1 MNVPGTLLTS
11 SRGKKEAN
19 ALNCKSFSPEEAKF
33 AVENFHQI
41 DLVRRN
47 DEKAPETQQNQ
58 NADDGASTSKKESS
72 RKIVEL
78 FVDSLRENLSD
89 RNENEKTIDSRTIEK
104 NGRKMITM
112 ATDFCNRLPTEGENV
127 SSGYLHCVQFLLYH
141 HMQKLVWRL
150 ENKWGIISDQNN
162 DENLEAKNHLLQIYT
177 DKKMIAWEQM
187 VKTYGKE
194 LKDLTEVNELIRRK
208 FEFCLIIEGETQYER
223 NWSKKAELI
232 GTNIFNSLRKE
243 LRKDEQLKQNKGNE
257 DQKEKAKIMAKNWKL
272 AETSMRVRI
281 QVLVNT
287 AERKCRTLPKKPF
300 RQIQKLGRNLS
311 KRLER
316 SWSSKNSEIYQ
327 NEGGTESE
335 NSTKKPF
342 QNLQKFGRSISKR
355 LDRSMSLNSSKMK
368 ESAKNGERKSTDGTT
383 RRENKNTTKNP
394 LRNFQEFGRSIS
406 KRLERPLCFKNNEE
420 NVSKTEE
427 SAKNVERKPKEKV
440 SKTEQS
446 AKKSK
451 TKESAKNG
459 KRKPQENVCKT
470 EESAKNGETKPN
482 DETTME
488 NDNGLDELRS
498 SFVTCIYH
506 YMYAFSQNL
515 VTKTE
520 GKNGQNSDNKN
531 FKEIYEN
538 LREKTRKRM
547 KLAFYAEGVMEMD
560 KWLNEEKTPS
570 QSTTVEEDEN
580 EDEAVHDPFRNCAN
594 VVEGQV
600 DEDTVV
606 IENGGLMNKSFDEF
620 LFQCAGQFIEA
631 VAEEQFSYKL
641 FVNLNT
647 MQLDNEL
654 DFPPSM
660 KDETMASYNNGQNA
674 RDKCFM
680 MRELLKSL
688 NKNLAHRLNFE
699 KITSKNEKERW
710 TMLHQKLENLR
721 LENIDNRWMHRT
733 GTKLSHS
740 YQNFVRDFRK
750 WKAKGTLYHPIRD
763 GIRKVRHDMGS
774 QKRKQSAETKLYK
787 AQTMR
792 RRRRKRTD
800 GAQILE
806 RQKTLGE
813 LMNEERQL
821 RISEFEFTN
830 TIVAI
835 RCLQE
840 EDETSSSEQQ
850 QTTKTLGEL
859 FDEDHF
865 EAPQI
870 VMEKI
875 ERKMEKIRQK
885 IAQESLGKR
894 LKDYEMFIRAF
905 YIALAFELFERM
917 HGEEGAM
924 TTTNWHFVLGSDEE
938 AKLTSQKQAETDKL
952 NVERIKK
959 KLKVFDEIL
968 KRMGKMKTK
977 AKPMNIKF
985 WSKSKKEEASKS
997 GDGETEET
1005 DKSSGGIGYELRYL
1019 GYTTEKDGEQLLEL
1033 LQDEMKLN
1041 LDQFTMSYD
1050 GQCDLTND
1058 LNDCFVASDGIDFDA
1073 QVEKVSLFGKETS
1086 EMSTLEKA
1094 AESLFKKLNRWS
1106 YKFGQKGKRHR
1117 NMLKRYF
1124 SGKIK
1129 DILGVIPELM
1139 TDKVSPFELVIPFY
1153 LPMKKGIKFVFKKVL
1168 VQPKDWFRAWILKL
1182 FSTANF
1188 VLNDGDEKMKQKA
1201 NDGGKVPITDLSE
1214 IEPSINVPNFEESLN
1229 ENLGTTIK
1237 KMSNIVDKK
1246 KANSNEKGFK
1256 KVAQMLKDLFINFGL
1271 KKVQNEIE
1279 KSVGNAQNNSGEN
1292 GNTKKSNRRR
1302 RKRGIELGAGINAYI
1317 EAGKQ
1322 GSSTASALLIDA
1334 KVMDW
1339 SLTSPMP
1346 GLHFHWLHIGHP
1358 IMLGK
1363 LNIAASMTTG
1373 ILVIFIIVGMLY
1385 WWHALK
1391 LAVYLSIQK
1400 GDLIGWVVIF
1410 LAAVFYILFCVGFV
1424 ML

>member
-1 MNVPGTLLTS
+1 
-11 SRGKKEAN
+11 
-19 ALNCKSFSPEEAKF
+19 
-33 AVENFHQI
+33 
-41 DLVRRN
+41 
-47 DEKAPETQQNQ
+47 
-58 NADDGASTSKKESS
+58 
-72 RKIVEL
+72 
-78 FVDSLRENLSD
+78 
-89 RNENEKTIDSRTIEK
+89 
-104 NGRKMITM
+104 M
-112 ATDFCNRLPTEGENV
+112 ATDFCNRLPTEGGNF
-127 SSGYLHCVQFLLYH
+127 SSGYMHCVQFLLYH

-162 DENLEAKNHLLQIYT
+162 DKNLETKNHLLQIYT
-177 DKKMIAWEQM
+177 DKKMVAWEQM
-187 VKTYGKE
+187 VKIYGKE
-194 LKDLTEVNELIRRK
+194 LKDLTEVNELSRRK
-208 FEFCLIIEGETQYER
+208 FEFCLIIEGETQLKCNAISAENAHLFLKNFHKIVFEPEYER

-316 SWSSKNSEIYQ
+316 SWSSKNREINQ
-327 NEGGTESE
+327 NEGGD
-335 NSTKKPF
+335 
-342 QNLQKFGRSISKR
+342 KFDEAT
-355 LDRSMSLNSSKMK
+355 L
-368 ESAKNGERKSTDGTT
+368 ERN
-383 RRENKNTTKNP
+383 ENTTKNP

-406 KRLERPLCFKNNEE
+406 KRLERPWSFKNNEE

-427 SAKNVERKPKEKV
+427 SAKNGERKPKENV
-440 SKTEQS
+440 S
-446 AKKSK
+446 
-451 TKESAKNG
+451 
-459 KRKPQENVCKT
+459 KT
-470 EESAKNGETKPN
+470 EESAKNGERKPKKN
-482 DETTME
+482 VSKTEESAKNGERKPSHEMTME

-515 VTKTE
+515 VSKIE
-520 GKNGQNSDNKN
+520 EKNGENSDNKN
-531 FKEIYEN
+531 LKEIYKK
-538 LREKTRKRM
+538 LRNKTHKRM
-547 KLAFYAEGVMEMD
+547 KLAFYADGIMEMD
-560 KWLNEEKTPS
+560 KWLNGEKIPS

-580 EDEAVHDPFRNCAN
+580 EDEAEHEDDPGEDPFRNCAN
-594 VVEGQV
+594 VLEGQV

-606 IENGGLMNKSFDEF
+606 TGDGGLMDKSFDEF

-631 VAEEQFSYKL
+631 VAEEKFSYKL

-647 MQLDNEL
+647 MQLDTEM
-654 DFPPSM
+654 DFPLSM
-660 KDETMASYNNGQNA
+660 KDEIMASKNFGPNA

-680 MRELLKSL
+680 IRELLKSL

-699 KITSKNEKERW
+699 KITSRKEKERW
-710 TMLHQKLENLR
+710 TILHQKLENLW

-750 WKAKGTLYHPIRD
+750 WKANGTLYHPIRD

-774 QKRKQSAETKLYK
+774 QRKQSTERKLYK
-787 AQTMR
+787 TQTMC
-792 RRRRKRTD
+792 RRRRKRTED
-800 GAQILE
+800 DEIFV

-821 RISEFEFTN
+821 RISEFEFTD

-835 RCLQE
+835 RCLHE
-840 EDETSSSEQQ
+840 EDDFSSTEQQ
-850 QTTKTLGEL
+850 QTKTLGEL

-865 EAPQI
+865 EAPEI

-917 HGEEGAM
+917 HGEEGVM
-924 TTTNWHFVLGSDEE
+924 TTNWHFVLGSGDE
-938 AKLTSQKQAETDKL
+938 AKLASQKQAETDKR
-952 NVERIKK
+952 NVESIKK
-959 KLKVFDEIL
+959 GLKVFGEIL

-985 WSKSKKEEASKS
+985 WGKSKKEEAEKI
-997 GDGETEET
+997 GDGEMEEK

-1019 GYTTEKDGEQLLEL
+1019 GYTTEKDREQLLES

-1106 YKFGQKGKRHR
+1106 YKFGQRGKRHR

-1124 SGKIK
+1124 SGKMK
-1129 DILGVIPELM
+1129 DILGVIPEMM

-1153 LPMKKGIKFVFKKVL
+1153 LPLKKGVKFAFKKIL
-1168 VQPKDWFRAWILKL
+1168 VQPKDWFRAWLLKL

-1201 NDGGKVPITDLSE
+1201 NDGKVPITDLSE

-1237 KMSNIVDKK
+1237 KMSNIVEKK

-1271 KKVQNEIE
+1271 KKSAE
-1279 KSVGNAQNNSGEN
+1279 NAK
-1292 GNTKKSNRRR
+1292 TKKCNRRR
-1302 RKRGIELGAGINAYI
+1302 RKRGIDLGAGINAYI

-1322 GSSTASALLIDA
+1322 GSSTVTALLVDA

-1363 LNIAASMTTG
+1363 LNIGASMTTG

-1391 LAVYLSIQK
+1391 LAVYLSIEK
-1400 GDLIGWVVIF
+1400 GDLIGWVIIF